1 MRAIYICIVML
12 LMPALVS
19 APMSAKVESP
29 DTVCDV
35 EIPSRVTI
43 VENPEGTTV
52 NIESL
57 EGTLLES
64 LATPYQPESSVSARK
79 SYRRKSDWFGD
90 GSLFGYSN
98 SKGKSSYWESGW
110 MVCAS
115 VLRMPWGRVAATVS
129 SGRSRLRCAG

>member
-29 DTVCDV
+29 DTVCNV

-43 VENPEGTTV
+43 MENPEGTTV

-90 GSLFGYSN
+90 GSLFG
-98 SKGKSSYWESGW
+98 
-110 MVCAS
+110 
-115 VLRMPWGRVAATVS
+115 
-129 SGRSRLRCAG
+129 